1 MVSASRGQLR
11 LVAGALR
18 ELVLTAESSRSALAG
33 ELEVSTSEITALGH
47 LHTDGALTPSEL
59 GRRMDLTSG
68 SVSSLLDRL
77 EHAGLAVREPNPD
90 DARSLLVRSTPIGRH
105 AVHGAYE
112 GFEAA
117 VAGVL
122 TRFPK
127 LGAGELTAFLSA
139 LSDELRNRQPSAGEA

>member
-18 ELVLTAESSRSALAG
+18 ELVFTVESSRNALAA

-47 LHTDGALTPSEL
+47 LHTDGALTPSDL

-68 SVSSLLDRL
+68 SVTSLLDRL

-90 DARSLLVRSTPIGRH
+90 DARSLLVHATPIGRH

-112 GFEAA
+112 EFEAS

-122 TRFPK
+122 NRFPE
-127 LGAGELTAFLSA
+127 LGADVLAAFLSA
-139 LSDELRNRQPSAGEA
+139 LSDELRNRQLSAGEA